1 MQRLPNLIVRNG
13 EDKPAW
19 ATEIIKALFLAGA
32 VWALTAWLS
41 GRGQD
46 EHRFTALETE
56 TSTLKEDVKEIKHD
70 VKDILKA
77 VK

>member
-1 MQRLPNLIVRNG
+1 MARTH

-19 ATEIIKALFLAGA
+19 ATEIIKALVLAGA
-32 VWALTAWLS
+32 VWILTSWLN

-56 TSTLKEDVKEIKHD
+56 TTTLKSDVKEIKQD